1 MQRPSGQ
8 VVKIRFKSKF
18 RTEKKAA
25 KVSTGKQCILT
36 KTKKRLGKHMEA
48 LNEDFVSKTHYE
60 ELEKKH

>member
-1 MQRPSGQ
+1 M
-8 VVKIRFKSKF
+8 FKSKF